1 MRARDI
7 IGKTIKAV
15 RQSRRLGTGYVTQ
28 FSIETI
34 EFTDGSRLVLN
45 VSEEEDA
52 GDYTVEGH
60 FYSART
66 VALYRK
72 QRETR

>member
-15 RQSRRLGTGYVTQ
+15 RQSRRIGSGEVVQYSVD
-28 FSIETI
+28 SI

-45 VSEEEDA
+45 VAEEEDA